1 MSVKWDRA
9 NCCISKTLSD
19 SINYNNT
26 TTQDTMPTKKR
37 KLSNENI
44 DETSSSSSSSS
55 SSSATEEN
63 HFGSL
68 EDIEAARLAL
78 NERFIEGEKQLDK
91 QLKALAE
98 QAEEIEITLKV
109 KLKAKM

>member
-1 MSVKWDRA
+1 MGSGQIVLFQTPV
-9 NCCISKTLSD
+9 TLSD
-19 SINYNNT
+19 SINCYNS
-26 TTQDTMPTKKR
+26 TQQITMPTKKR

>member
-1 MSVKWDRA
+1 MGSGQIVVFQTPV
-9 NCCISKTLSD
+9 TLSD